1 LAETKK
7 KKSIF
12 KKWWFYVGIIAVLAL
27 IGAIQDLA
35 DNGKI
40 DSPKDSA
47 EVKKDNPKEEKVDS
61 KTKEV
66 ATTAKVEKKEEP
78 KNDETEQ
85 EIENYKKIYDEK
97 IKPFMTEYDKIWNE
111 NWKPA
116 MSKISNDPNKF
127 KEIKGEMD
135 KVQEGYDNLNLK
147 IIDWKAK
154 GLNDDNNKQLEEY
167 RENFSKAVS
176 YRSNAARAI
185 NQAIDGVADL
195 ESRFEEAKKSIELSD
210 KYVLNAAVTLTKLEN
225 KLGLIKEEKK

>member
-1 LAETKK
+1 LVETKK

-40 DSPKDSA
+40 DAPANA
-47 EVKKDNPKEEKVDS
+47 EVKKEKPKEEN
-61 KTKEV
+61 KTK
-66 ATTAKVEKKEEP
+66 KE
-78 KNDETEQ
+78 NDEVKQ
-85 EIENYKKIYDEK
+85 ERENYTKIYDEK

-167 RENFSKAVS
+167 RENFSQAVS

-225 KLGLIKEEKK
+225 KLGLIKKEEK

>member
-1 LAETKK
+1 MSLATLGFMITLVYAVVLKIRKK
-7 KKSIF
+7 PSKKMFVNSLIF
-12 KKWWFYVGIIAVLAL
+12 LGVMFISFFFVDDKEPIDKK
-27 IGAIQDLA
+27 
-35 DNGKI
+35 
-40 DSPKDSA
+40 
-47 EVKKDNPKEEKVDS
+47 
-61 KTKEV
+61 V
-66 ATTAKVEKKEEP
+66 ATESKEASTTPKVEKKEEQ

-116 MSKISNDPNKF
+116 MNKISNDPNKF

-167 RENFSKAVS
+167 RENFSQAVS

-225 KLGLIKEEKK
+225 KLGLIKEEEK

>member
-1 LAETKK
+1 MVETKK

-40 DSPKDSA
+40 DSPKENA

-66 ATTAKVEKKEEP
+66 ATTPKIEKKEEP

-85 EIENYKKIYDEK
+85 EIKNYKKIYDEK

-167 RENFSKAVS
+167 RENFSQAVS

-225 KLGLIKEEKK
+225 KLGLIKKEEK